1 MEELSAC
8 PFCEEDHVSV
18 DGESGNHTGGE
29 SHWTVCCS
37 FCGACGPEVKTRAQA
52 VSTWN
57 ELAALRE
64 QAAEMTADAEI
75 GRLVREMLAGN
86 KHGPSVNVYYSHI
99 HGTYHVRYSHW
110 RMTPWSSWAY
120 TLLDALRKAKEG

>member
-1 MEELSAC
+1 MEELRAC

-29 SHWTVCCS
+29 SHWQVCCN

-57 ELAALRE
+57 EIAGLRE
-64 QAAEMTADAEI
+64 QVAEMKAI
-75 GRLVREMLAGN
+75 LKRVWREM
-86 KHGPSVNVYYSHI
+86 
-99 HGTYHVRYSHW
+99 
-110 RMTPWSSWAY
+110 
-120 TLLDALRKAKEG
+120 DADVMYRNDILFDDIWDVLCKAKGDG